1 MEVALRKLS
10 LHKLCLWERN
20 IVFIE
25 QLKNQV
31 LEFPADLDALWVCVI
46 EYFGFVPKQHEG
58 ASIYMRIK
66 SMKVLLLHLTKCKL
80 HKFEYMNQF

>member
-1 MEVALRKLS
+1 MEVALRKVISLQTLPLS
-10 LHKLCLWERN
+10 DEHSFHRAVE
-20 IVFIE
+20 
-25 QLKNQV
+25 NQV
-31 LEFPADLDALWVCVI
+31 LEFPADSDALWVCVI